1 MYLGHQ
7 DSWYDFLCR
16 ALGLHST
23 LPQLNNCDT
32 VRRVR
37 LHRRPWTSSPNPEP
51 QPRASTTTLALEPP
65 AWPLTSSRLDSRPW
79 AQPRPSTSGV
89 WGLRVEVDLIC
100 PATNDPI
107 GRREPS
113 TFDLTIELTS
123 PATNDPVFFLTFWK
137 IASLFEKTKKQSCA
151 QSSTF
156 DPRPWHST
164 LDLIAPASNPSFS
177 N

>member
-7 DSWYDFLCR
+7 DSWYNFLCR

-100 PATNDPI
+100 PATNDLI

-113 TFDLTIELTS
+113 TCDPDLR
-123 PATNDPVFFLTFWK
+123 PNHRAN
-137 IASLFEKTKKQSCA
+137 
-151 QSSTF
+151 QSSDERSCIF
-156 DPRPWHST
+156 LDFLKNCFAFRKDEKNRAVLNHRPST
-164 LDLIAPASNPSFS
+164 LGPDIRPST
-177 N
+177 

>member
-37 LHRRPWTSSPNPEP
+37 LHRRPWTSSPYPEP

-65 AWPLTSSRLDSRPW
+65 AWLLTSSRLDSRPW

-100 PATNDPI
+100 PATNDLI

-113 TFDLTIELTS
+113 TLTFDLTIELTS

-137 IASLFEKTKKQSCA
+137 IASLFEKTKKTELCSIIDLRPSA
-151 QSSTF
+151 LTF
-156 DPRPWHST
+156 DPRPNRS
-164 LDLIAPASNPSFS
+164 SV
-177 N
+177 